1 MILKGD
7 PKKIPLQNLFTI
19 TPWSI
24 TQLKELLLLARLR
37 PGKTNKSTSLGRKL
51 FSSFDR
57 RIEIYFLIP
66 AFIFTIL
73 LLAIPIIMSF
83 YYSFTNKSLLG
94 KPLKMVGLNN
104 YINILTD
111 PAFFTSMKNTII
123 FTFFSL
129 AGQLLVG
136 LIIALALNRIK
147 RFKGFFRTLIL
158 VPWAFPM
165 IAVSLTWTYLL
176 NDFYGII
183 NSWLIEW
190 GWVSDPVLFL
200 SNPKL
205 ALGTLICIN
214 IWFGAPLFAINILA
228 SLQAIPKDV
237 YEAAH
242 IDGAGIFNV
251 FLHITLPFIKVV
263 IGLLVILRTI
273 WIFNNFDMVYLLTGG
288 GPGLVT
294 TTVPIYAY
302 RMGWTLHSLGR
313 SSAVTIVLLVFLLI
327 VAFIYFKFLDKW
339 EKEVY

>member
-1 MILKGD
+1 
-7 PKKIPLQNLFTI
+7 
-19 TPWSI
+19 
-24 TQLKELLLLARLR
+24 
-37 PGKTNKSTSLGRKL
+37 
-51 FSSFDR
+51 
-57 RIEIYFLIP
+57 
-66 AFIFTIL
+66 
-73 LLAIPIIMSF
+73 MSF

-104 YINILTD
+104 YIRILTD
-111 PAFFTSMKNTII
+111 QSFFIAMKNTIV
-123 FTFFSL
+123 FTAFSL
-129 AGQLLVG
+129 AGQLLLG

-147 RFKGFFRTLIL
+147 RLKGFFRTLIL

-183 NSWLIEW
+183 NAWLIKW
-190 GWVSDPVLFL
+190 GWVSEPVLFL

-205 ALGTLICIN
+205 ALITLILIN

-228 SLQAIPKDV
+228 SLQVIPNDI

-242 IDGAGIFNV
+242 IDGAGVFNV
-251 FLHITLPFIKVV
+251 FFHITLPYIKVV
-263 IGLLVILRTI
+263 IGLLMVLRTI

-288 GPGLVT
+288 GPGTVT

-302 RMGWTLHSLGR
+302 REGWTLHSLGR
-313 SSAVTIVLLVFLLI
+313 SSAVTIILLVFLLI
-327 VAFIYFKFLDKW
+327 VASIYFKILDKW